1 MSEVMYSPDIL
12 QTSQARETWNAIWQY
27 ISYLQAFKKRDFVR
41 RKILYNIFG
50 ELGTPVESAR
60 LIKMSSNITQS
71 EIRTRK
77 GLSDAILV

>member
-1 MSEVMYSPDIL
+1 M
-12 QTSQARETWNAIWQY
+12 
-27 ISYLQAFKKRDFVR
+27 
-41 RKILYNIFG
+41 YNIFG